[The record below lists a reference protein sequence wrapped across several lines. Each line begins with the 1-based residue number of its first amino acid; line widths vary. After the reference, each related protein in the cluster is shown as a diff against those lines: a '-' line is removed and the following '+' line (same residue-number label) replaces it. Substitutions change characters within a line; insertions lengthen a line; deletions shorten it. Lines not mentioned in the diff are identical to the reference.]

1 MKTTATASKPHMQN
15 RIYELLKK
23 INYAKSACDAY
34 QEKNNY
40 LYQTNLMYLD
50 DLKQQLVSLRKS

>member
-1 MKTTATASKPHMQN
+1 MKITATASKNNMQN

-23 INYAKSACDAY
+23 INYVKSACNAY
-34 QEKNNY
+34 KEKNNY

-50 DLKQQLVSLRKS
+50 QLKQQLLSLRKS